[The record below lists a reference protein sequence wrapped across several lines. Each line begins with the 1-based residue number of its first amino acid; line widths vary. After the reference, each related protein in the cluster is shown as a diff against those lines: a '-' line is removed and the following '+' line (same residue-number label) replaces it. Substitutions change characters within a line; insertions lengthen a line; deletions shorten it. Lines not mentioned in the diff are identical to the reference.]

1 MQALGSGLIA
11 DELITCDDAEN
22 IGRIIQQSLDNVALS
37 DASIKRLQQ
46 AIPLSSL
53 KPSVKVGNPAIVIN
67 PMALFS
73 HLVVLLRSI
82 NNISSCFA
90 YELAPDPTAVSK
102 DNMM

>member
-1 MQALGSGLIA
+1 MQALDSGLIA
-11 DELITCDDAEN
+11 EELITCDDAEN

-53 KPSVKVGNPAIVIN
+53 KPVKVGNPAIVIN

-73 HLVVLLRSI
+73 HLVVLMRSI

>member
-1 MQALGSGLIA
+1 MQALDSGLIA
-11 DELITCDDAEN
+11 EELITCDDAEN
-22 IGRIIQQSLDNVALS
+22 IGRIIQQSMDNVALS

-53 KPSVKVGNPAIVIN
+53 KPSVKVGNQTIVIN

-73 HLVVLLRSI
+73 RLVVLMRSI
-82 NNISSCFA
+82 NDISSCFA
-90 YELAPDPTAVSK
+90 YELAPDPTAIFK

>member
-1 MQALGSGLIA
+1 MQALDSGLIA
-11 DELITCDDAEN
+11 EELITCGDAEN

-37 DASIKRLQQ
+37 DSSIKRLKQ

-53 KPSVKVGNPAIVIN
+53 KPAKVCNQTIVIN

-73 HLVVLLRSI
+73 RLVVLMRSI
-82 NNISSCFA
+82 NDISSCFA
-90 YELAPDPTAVSK
+90 YELAPDPTAISK